1 MEYTRLGNTGAEVSR
16 ICLGCMSFGDNSK
29 GITGKGWAIDEQSSR
44 AVIKRA
50 LELGINYFDTANV
63 YSAGTSE
70 EFVGRALKDMANRN
84 EIVLATKATF
94 PRERAATAGGCPGK
108 KSCMRWTRA

>member
-50 LELGINYFDTANV
+50 VELGIN
-63 YSAGTSE
+63 
-70 EFVGRALKDMANRN
+70 
-84 EIVLATKATF
+84 
-94 PRERAATAGGCPGK
+94 
-108 KSCMRWTRA
+108 